1 MNNSNSNINFKIN
14 KNFTIKL
21 IIILL
26 LLVIFICILIKVSSD
41 ISYDSINENSK
52 TIKLIENDRNADR
65 IGERM
70 DSRIT
75 SVFSNNKTSNY
86 SISMWVYI
94 EDWNFG
100 NNKYKI
106 ILEEIDT
113 DDNLNMIIA
122 LDKNNNNLIF
132 GIRINKY
139 DETEQTG
146 EMTYYVYEN
155 IKTQKW
161 VNIVYVIKNTMVE
174 LFIDG
179 VLTQRNEIS
188 SNYYNDN
195 TFDFQNNNLGKNY
208 TKNVT
213 YKLINS
219 TDKKI
224 RLLPF
229 NRDALEDVSSSENKT
244 HYGFKGKIS
253 KLYYFS
259 TDIQSAKTKE
269 IYEAGPY

>member
-1 MNNSNSNINFKIN
+1 MNNSNSNSNLNLKIN

-41 ISYDSINENSK
+41 ISYDSVHENSK
-52 TIKLIENDRNADR
+52 AIKIIEKDRNADR
-65 IGERM
+65 IGNRL

-75 SVFSNNKTSNY
+75 RVFSTNKTSNF
-86 SISMWVYI
+86 SISTWVYI

-106 ILEEIDT
+106 ILEETDT

-122 LDKNNNNLIF
+122 LDKNDNNLIF
-132 GIRINKY
+132 GIRINKP
-139 DETEQTG
+139 DSSDG
-146 EMTYYVYEN
+146 EMTYYIYEN

-161 VNIVYVIKNTMVE
+161 INIIYVIKNTMVE

-179 VLTQRNEIS
+179 LLTQRNEIS
-188 SNYYNDN
+188 
-195 TFDFQNNNLGKNY
+195 NNNYNGEDFNSSRNISKNY
-208 TKNVT
+208 VKNIT
-213 YKLINS
+213 YKLIKPS
-219 TDKKI
+219 EKKLK
-224 RLLPF
+224 LLPF
-229 NRDALEDVSSSENKT
+229 NRDDLENMLSPEIKS

-253 KLYYFS
+253 KLYYFG
-259 TDIQSAKTKE
+259 TDIQSSKAKE
-269 IYEAGPY
+269 IYEDGPY